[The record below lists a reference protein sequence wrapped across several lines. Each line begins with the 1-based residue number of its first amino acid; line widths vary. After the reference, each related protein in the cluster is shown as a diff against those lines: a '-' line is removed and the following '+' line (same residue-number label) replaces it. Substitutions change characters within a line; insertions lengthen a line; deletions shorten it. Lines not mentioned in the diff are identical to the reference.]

1 MSSSQRPFVHS
12 FSVSTGETTSPTRLA
27 VPRMLPRNPWRLR
40 FDLTDARHL
49 LTFMAEH
56 PGKSRQAFIVCRCPR
71 PMRLHERVVALPW
84 FCL

>member
-1 MSSSQRPFVHS
+1 M
-12 FSVSTGETTSPTRLA
+12 FSRWYAARWRAALRKPYVQILFGARQTGKSTLIRGLLPEGALA
-27 VPRMLPRNPWRLR
+27 LDLANP
-40 FDLTDARHL
+40 
-49 LTFMAEH
+49 EH